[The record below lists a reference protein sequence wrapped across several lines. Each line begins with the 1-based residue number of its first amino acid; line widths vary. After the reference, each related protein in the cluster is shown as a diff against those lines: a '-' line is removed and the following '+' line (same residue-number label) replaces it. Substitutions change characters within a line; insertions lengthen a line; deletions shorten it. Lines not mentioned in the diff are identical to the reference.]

1 MPAMALPDDIAW
13 DPTDQW
19 GRDWLRLGRKIVA
32 GVSNT
37 VFEDG
42 RWIARVNRHDENTAS
57 YPHAYFRKRGAAMRS
72 VERWACAHAE
82 RLRRE
87 VATGA
92 REKRVGVQPSREEK
106 RLARQMRG

>member
-1 MPAMALPDDIAW
+1 MALPDDIAW
-13 DPTDQW
+13 DSTNQW
-19 GRDWLRLGRKIVA
+19 GRDWLRCGRKIVA
-32 GVSNT
+32 GVSQT

-42 RWIARVNRHDENTAS
+42 RWIARVNRHDETGRALPS
-57 YPHAYFRKRGAAMRS
+57 AYFRSRGAALRS

-92 REKRVGVQPSREEK
+92 REKKVGVQPSREEK